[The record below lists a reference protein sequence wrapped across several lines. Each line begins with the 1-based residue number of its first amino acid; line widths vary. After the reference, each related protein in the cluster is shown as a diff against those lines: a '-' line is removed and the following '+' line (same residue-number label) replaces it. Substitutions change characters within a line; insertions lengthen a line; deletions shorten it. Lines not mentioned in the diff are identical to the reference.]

1 MGRMTS
7 HILADGLRMEHL
19 KLTENTNAVGQIK
32 SYVGKMNERPNKGV
46 NVLHGKAW
54 IVDPW
59 DKIESCNQSC
69 HRFHEDVE
77 DTYAG

>member
-54 IVDPW
+54 IVDPRNTQLVM
-59 DKIESCNQSC
+59 S
-69 HRFHEDVE
+69 
-77 DTYAG
+77 